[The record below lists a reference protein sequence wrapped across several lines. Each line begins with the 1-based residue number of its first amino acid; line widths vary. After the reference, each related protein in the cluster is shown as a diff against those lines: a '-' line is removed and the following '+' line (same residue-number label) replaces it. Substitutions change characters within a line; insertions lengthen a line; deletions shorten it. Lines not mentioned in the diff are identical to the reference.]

1 MIYMNTFRILLLSL
15 FTGFNAMVSV
25 QSHAQVSER
34 LHFERYRVE
43 NGLASNFVR
52 DITQDRDG
60 YIWIS
65 TETGLTRYDGYDF
78 KIFRHMRTDSTS
90 ISSDNLVRMITDQNG
105 VLWIAAENALNRYDA
120 DANRFF
126 RYKHDPNDSTTLPSG
141 VISSLYQTRNG
152 KMWVGM
158 DTGELASLDIQ
169 TGIFTHYPFDRSR
182 YMQNVSGLNRATR
195 LAEDSD
201 GRLYVGVTGG
211 GIHVLDSETGRS
223 LDHWIH
229 DPSNPASIP
238 NNLITSLFVDRDDV
252 LWVGYMIRTTS
263 SLTAPPTDGESG
275 LFRRVLQTGETRVY
289 TYHPVHQPSWWFN
302 VSDITQSKDGSI
314 WITDTGNNEL
324 TMYLADSDSFH
335 RYSYKADDPHSLPW
349 VFATAVYED
358 VDGIL
363 WVGTSRGLAK
373 SDRERFQ
380 LEAITLNPGDPF
392 HLDNLHYGIF
402 EVRDNVFWLFY
413 VRFRNAVEWNRNTNE
428 IKTLPFTG
436 SAQMPDGSSATS
448 GLRPGIFDG
457 KQTIWFNSES
467 NVFSSLDVVT
477 LKTTNLF
484 PLSEN
489 FTTTTLLAM
498 EWMPDSTLWISTIE
512 GVLEFNPITQTAT
525 PVELNARLN
534 KMSIGPSGT
543 IWALD
548 SAGLL
553 DSTSSARGNLLGRI
567 DAATKRFNPV
577 DITQDYLDII
587 SSGAIYSLLVTR
599 DGAVWIGKTDG
610 LVRYDP
616 ATGRFTLF
624 DQSKGLAYFNVNELI
639 EDEAGFVWM
648 TTEHGISR
656 FDPRTERFR
665 HFEKE
670 DGLRPFRMNR
680 GSAFLRKNGEILFG
694 GAGGINMFHPASIR
708 DFTTPPRI
716 LITNVNVAGKPRAM
730 GGGIAIDW
738 DNNEFDIEYTSVN
751 FRNTKS
757 TTYSY
762 MLEGYHN
769 DWVDA
774 GSRRIIQFTNLPP
787 GPYTLLVKAM
797 NAEGLES
804 EVPAQLFI
812 RILPP
817 WWRTWWAYGFYV
829 MMFAG
834 MVFGVDRT
842 QRRRLLRKEREEAR
856 EKELAQAKE
865 IEKAYRNLEVAHKN
879 LEAAQHQLVQQEKLA
894 SLGQLT
900 AGIAHEIKNPLNFVN
915 NFSDVSL
922 EMIDEALEELGK
934 STQDVHKAETVTI
947 LMDIK
952 TNLAKIHEHGSRA
965 DGIVQSMLMHSR
977 GGSGKMEP
985 TDLNA
990 VVKEYVNLAFHG
1002 MRAGKDP
1009 INVDIDLQLSEKV
1022 GDVPLIAEDFSR
1034 VILNLCNN
1042 AFDAMRESEALHK
1055 RDVRSEV
1062 PGVVM
1067 AKPSAMQDSG
1077 HRSERSDGHDSSGA
1091 QGSQAYKPKLIVR
1104 TKSEYGQIT
1113 IEIEDNGPGIPD
1125 EIKDKILQPFFTTKK
1140 GTQGTGLGLS
1150 ITHDIIKAHGGSLGI
1165 NSQPGQTTFIIHLE
1179 KKI

>member
-1 MIYMNTFRILLLSL
+1 MNTFRILLLSL

-52 DITQDRDG
+52 DITQDKDG

-65 TETGLTRYDGYDF
+65 TEAGLTRYDGYEF
-78 KIFRHMRTDSTS
+78 KIFRHVRTDSTS
-90 ISSDNLVRMITDQNG
+90 ISSDNLSRMITDQNG
-105 VLWIAAENALNRYDA
+105 VLWIVAENALNRYDA
-120 DANRFF
+120 DANRFY
-126 RYKHDPNDSTTLPSG
+126 RYAHNPNDSTTLPSG

-152 KMWVGM
+152 TLWVGM
-158 DTGELASLDIQ
+158 DTGELASLDIE
-169 TGIFTHYPFDRSR
+169 TGIFTHYPLDRSR
-182 YMQNVSGLNRATR
+182 YMQNVSGLNRATT
-195 LAEDSD
+195 LAEDSA

-263 SLTAPPTDGESG
+263 SLTAPPSGGESG
-275 LFRRVLQTGETRVY
+275 LFRRILQTGETRVY
-289 TYHPVHQPSWWFN
+289 TYHPVHQPSWWFF

-349 VFATAVYED
+349 IFATAVYED

-373 SDRERFQ
+373 SDRERVQ
-380 LEAITLNPGDPF
+380 LDAFTINPGDPF
-392 HLDNLHYGIF
+392 HLDNLHYGIL
-402 EVRDNVFWLFY
+402 EVSDNVFWLFY
-413 VRFRNAVEWNRNTNE
+413 LSDRNAVEWNRNTNE
-428 IKTLPFTG
+428 IKTLPFAG
-436 SAQMPDGSSATS
+436 SAQMPDGSGANP
-448 GLRPGIFDG
+448 GHRPGAFNG
-457 KQTIWFNSES
+457 KQTIWFNTES

-512 GVLEFNPITQTAT
+512 GVLEFNPSTGKAT

-567 DAATKRFNPV
+567 
-577 DITQDYLDII
+577 
-587 SSGAIYSLLVTR
+587 G
-599 DGAVWIGKTDG
+599 
-610 LVRYDP
+610 
-616 ATGRFTLF
+616 FTLF

-680 GSAFLRKNGEILFG
+680 GSAFLSKNGEILFG

-842 QRRRLLRKEREEAR
+842 QT
-856 EKELAQAKE
+856 
-865 IEKAYRNLEVAHKN
+865 
-879 LEAAQHQLVQQEKLA
+879 
-894 SLGQLT
+894 SSFT
-900 AGIAHEIKNPLNFVN
+900 A
-915 NFSDVSL
+915 
-922 EMIDEALEELGK
+922 
-934 STQDVHKAETVTI
+934 
-947 LMDIK
+947 
-952 TNLAKIHEHGSRA
+952 
-965 DGIVQSMLMHSR
+965 
-977 GGSGKMEP
+977 
-985 TDLNA
+985 
-990 VVKEYVNLAFHG
+990 
-1002 MRAGKDP
+1002 
-1009 INVDIDLQLSEKV
+1009 
-1022 GDVPLIAEDFSR
+1022 
-1034 VILNLCNN
+1034 
-1042 AFDAMRESEALHK
+1042 
-1055 RDVRSEV
+1055 
-1062 PGVVM
+1062 
-1067 AKPSAMQDSG
+1067 
-1077 HRSERSDGHDSSGA
+1077 
-1091 QGSQAYKPKLIVR
+1091 
-1104 TKSEYGQIT
+1104 
-1113 IEIEDNGPGIPD
+1113 
-1125 EIKDKILQPFFTTKK
+1125 
-1140 GTQGTGLGLS
+1140 
-1150 ITHDIIKAHGGSLGI
+1150 
-1165 NSQPGQTTFIIHLE
+1165 
-1179 KKI
+1179 